1 MFRGVA
7 LNIGELLTEGYNI
20 LKTQDIDT
28 YILDSQLLL
37 QKVLKKDKLFIILN
51 RDFMVDKEKQEEFLK
66 LINLRKDKMPI
77 KYILGECE
85 FMGLSFNVREG
96 VLIPRGDTEVLVEE
110 VIGRINEKKY
120 REVCDVCCGSGA
132 IGLSIA
138 KLTETTKVYCYDISD
153 IAYEVTK
160 ENIEKLGLEPKAKV
174 FKSDLLSEAINE
186 GKVFDVVVS
195 NPPYIRRDVIP
206 TLMEDVRDYEP
217 YIALCGGEDGLD
229 FYRKITEQSLQVLNP
244 GGLLA
249 FEIGHDQRE
258 TVEAI
263 LKDKGFVGI
272 KSIVDLAG
280 LDRVVLGT
288 KGNQ

>member
-1 MFRGVA
+1 MFRGVT

-20 LKTQDIDT
+20 LKSQDIDT

-51 RDFMVDKEKQEEFLK
+51 RDFRVDKEKQEEFLK

-110 VIGRINEKKY
+110 VIERINEKRY
-120 REVCDVCCGSGA
+120 RKVCDVCCGSGA

-138 KLTETTKVYCYDISD
+138 KLTEASEIYCYDISD

-160 ENIEKLGLEPKAKV
+160 ENIEKLGLKARAKV

-186 GKVFDVVVS
+186 GKVFDVIVS
-195 NPPYIRRDVIP
+195 NPPYIRRDIIP
-206 TLMEDVRDYEP
+206 TLMKDVKDYEP

-229 FYRKITEQSLQVLNP
+229 FYRKITEQSLQVLSS

-249 FEIGHDQRE
+249 FEIGYDQRE
-258 TVEAI
+258 AVEAI
-263 LKDKGFVGI
+263 LRDKGFKDI